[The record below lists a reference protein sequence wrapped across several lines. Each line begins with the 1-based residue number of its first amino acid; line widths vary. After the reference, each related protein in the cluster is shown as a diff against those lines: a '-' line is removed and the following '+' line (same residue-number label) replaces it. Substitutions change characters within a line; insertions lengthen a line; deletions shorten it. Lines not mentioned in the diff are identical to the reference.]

1 MIDGLKTAAAALCG
15 SLIVTAVFMML
26 VPSAG
31 QERVLRLAV
40 SLFFLLSLAAPL
52 VREIPRWQEDLS
64 LWESSGEAAADFQS
78 LTESRLLQVFE
89 QQLERQARDL
99 LEEEGITPLRLH
111 FTIHIDGHQRIS
123 ITSLELLL
131 DRKDADRCGD
141 AVARLNEMF
150 GLTAVLSFA
159 EDGEGEG

>member
-52 VREIPRWQEDLS
+52 VKEIPRWQEDAS
-64 LWESSGEAAADFQS
+64 LWESSGEEAADFQS

-89 QQLERQARDL
+89 QQLARQA
-99 LEEEGITPLRLH
+99 GSGFKVGQVVQH
-111 FTIHIDGHQRIS
+111 
-123 ITSLELLL
+123 L
-131 DRKDADRCGD
+131 DRDP
-141 AVARLNEMF
+141 AVAL
-150 GLTAVLSFA
+150 GHALGQVLV
-159 EDGEGEG
+159 EDHAKN

>member
-1 MIDGLKTAAAALCG
+1 MALMTYENDVPAAGVQPLEE
-15 SLIVTAVFMML
+15 T
-26 VPSAG
+26 
-31 QERVLRLAV
+31 
-40 SLFFLLSLAAPL
+40 LAAM
-52 VREIPRWQEDLS
+52 
-64 LWESSGEAAADFQS
+64 
-78 LTESRLLQVFE
+78 E